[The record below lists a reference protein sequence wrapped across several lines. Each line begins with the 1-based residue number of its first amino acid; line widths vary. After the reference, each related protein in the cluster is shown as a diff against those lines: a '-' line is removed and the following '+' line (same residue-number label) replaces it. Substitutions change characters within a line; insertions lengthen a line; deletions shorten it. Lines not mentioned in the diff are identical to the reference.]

1 MKDQACLALLTQC
14 ITCICGCKLSF
25 NLCFTLFSLPNCHN
39 PSNLIILFPLQ
50 IDMEDEREVRRED
63 AAALAKFYNISYIE
77 TSSMRGVNV
86 EEAFR
91 TITQEVY
98 DKVSPQTLFIRK
110 ETRFI

>member
-1 MKDQACLALLTQC
+1 MLNLGSFPACYFGRKGA
-14 ITCICGCKLSF
+14 SYE
-25 NLCFTLFSLPNCHN
+25 
-39 PSNLIILFPLQ
+39 PSNM

-98 DKVSPQTLFIRK
+98 DKKGS
-110 ETRFI
+110 

>member
-1 MKDQACLALLTQC
+1 MATSASKKYPTYTATHFDESNIAENTELFIYLFFSHFLL
-14 ITCICGCKLSF
+14 S
-25 NLCFTLFSLPNCHN
+25 
-39 PSNLIILFPLQ
+39 LQ

-77 TSSMRGVNV
+77 TSSMRGINV

-98 DKVSPQTLFIRK
+98 DKVNTSLPILPPGVP
-110 ETRFI
+110 

>member
-1 MKDQACLALLTQC
+1 MYIRKF
-14 ITCICGCKLSF
+14 IFI
-25 NLCFTLFSLPNCHN
+25 
-39 PSNLIILFPLQ
+39 LQ

-77 TSSMRGVNV
+77 TSSMRGINV

-98 DKVSPQTLFIRK
+98 DKVSPPPPIFSFRPSNIKAVLGHNNSFFDNSQRSRK
-110 ETRFI
+110 SSKLNLIQICLANAKGR